1 MIDPNIILSTQ
12 QGNVVNAL
20 AQATQAAQAQN
31 DLERQRQIDSLFA
44 QQGDRIAAGDQN
56 ALNALA
62 RFDPSA
68 SLGIQGTRQDQSQSA
83 GRYEMDQGRYGM
95 QQQAHQQDLA
105 MNNQRMAMLSRE
117 EQRAIEAH
125 AASMSAAEAEA
136 ARRDIES
143 DVAIL
148 MTAQSSQQW
157 DAYAQQTGNPD
168 MVGRFADREAVIAPY
183 IGLKEV
189 LDRQAPM
196 PDNTPAG
203 IRSLD
208 IRAERAGL
216 VPGSPSISSL

>member
-1 MIDPNIILSTQ
+1 
-12 QGNVVNAL
+12 
-20 AQATQAAQAQN
+20 
-31 DLERQRQIDSLFA
+31 
-44 QQGDRIAAGDQN
+44 
-56 ALNALA
+56 
-62 RFDPSA
+62 
-68 SLGIQGTRQDQSQSA
+68 
-83 GRYEMDQGRYGM
+83 
-95 QQQAHQQDLA
+95 
-105 MNNQRMAMLSRE
+105 
-117 EQRAIEAH
+117 
-125 AASMSAAEAEA
+125 
-136 ARRDIES
+136 
-143 DVAIL
+143 